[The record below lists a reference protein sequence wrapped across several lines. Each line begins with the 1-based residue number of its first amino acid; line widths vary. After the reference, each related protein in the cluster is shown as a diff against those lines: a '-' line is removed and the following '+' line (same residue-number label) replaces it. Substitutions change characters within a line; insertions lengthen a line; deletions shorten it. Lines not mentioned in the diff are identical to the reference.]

1 MVFPLLTSIIF
12 LPLLGGLLI
21 LFTPKDK
28 TGLIKTIA
36 TAATGI
42 VLLLAISLAARF
54 NSNDTVMQF
63 TERLPWIA
71 QMNIDY
77 HLGVDG
83 ISIGLVFLTALLG
96 FFACVGSYGIKERQK
111 EYYFLYLLLTTGMLG
126 TFLALDLFL
135 FYVFWEIVLVP
146 MYFLIGIWGG
156 PRKEYAAIKFFIYT
170 LAGSVFML
178 LSILAL
184 YFSSSPH
191 TFNMLELAKNGS
203 ALAKGFQIIVF
214 IGFYLG
220 FAIKVPVF
228 PFHTWLP
235 DAHVEAPTPVSVL
248 LAGVLLKMGGY
259 GFFRISFPI
268 LKDAAIYFA
277 LPFAILGLINIVY
290 GAFVA
295 MAQTDFKKMVAYS
308 SVSHMGFVMLG
319 LASMT
324 VTGFNGALMQMFNHG
339 VITGGM
345 FLLVGVLYDRART
358 RDLDKFGGLGVKMP
372 VYAGVLMVFT
382 LASLGLPGLSGF
394 ISEFMSLMGGFA
406 AFKLITIISVLG
418 IIITAGYFLYM
429 IQRVLLGPLNTA
441 WSNIADINKRELFT
455 LIPLMIVII
464 AIGVYPL
471 VILNYQSAAIGEL
484 IHKMGGISF

>member
-1 MVFPLLTSIIF
+1 MPFPLLTSIIF

-21 LFTPKDK
+21 LFTPRNK
-28 TGLIKTIA
+28 TGLIKSIATIA
-36 TAATGI
+36 TGLAL
-42 VLLLAISLAARF
+42 VLAVILAARF
-54 NSNDTVMQF
+54 GFGTTDMQF
-63 TERLPWIA
+63 VEKLAWIP
-71 QMNIDY
+71 QININY

-96 FFACVGSYGIKERQK
+96 FFACIGSYGIKERQK
-111 EYYFLYLLLTTGMLG
+111 EYYFLYLLLNTGMLG

-184 YFSSSPH
+184 YFTSNPH
-191 TFNMLELAKNGS
+191 TFNILELS
-203 ALAKGFQIIVF
+203 AGGNTLAKGLQIILFV
-214 IGFYLG
+214 GFYLG
-220 FAIKVPVF
+220 FAVKVPVF

-235 DAHVEAPTPVSVL
+235 DAHVEAPTPISVL

-268 LKDAAIYFA
+268 LHDAAIYFA
-277 LPFAILGLINIVY
+277 LPFAILGAINIVY

-345 FLLVGVLYDRART
+345 FLLVGVLYDRAHT
-358 RDLDKFGGLGVKMP
+358 RDLNKFGGLGAKMP
-372 VYAGVLMVFT
+372 VYAGMLTVFT

-394 ISEFMSLMGGFA
+394 VSEFMSLVGGFY

-418 IIITAGYFLYM
+418 IVITAGYFLYM
-429 IQRVLLGPLNTA
+429 IQRILLGPLNPA
-441 WSNIADINKRELFT
+441 WSNISDINGRELLT
-455 LIPLMIVII
+455 LVPVMVVVI

-471 VILNYQSAAIGEL
+471 IILNYQAPAITNL
-484 IHKMGGISF
+484 IQHIGGALF